1 MANLGKGAVVHYAA
15 PVWMAK
21 LVFWPPFMDLETTMF
36 HAELQDVVNPRVSAE
51 KSWFFRTVFE

>member
-21 LVFWPPFMDLETTMF
+21 LVFWPPFMDLKTTMF